1 MGEATSS
8 LPESTQLKMSQ
19 LKLAIAGAL
28 VAICILSFDSAEGAC
43 LNCEAPYGPYCCKTS
58 FRGQCCEYPLDDRAA
73 KNYASL
79 TPLERQVKSRSAAKP
94 PPPAKK
100 TPTEAESKSGS
111 ISSPF

>member
-1 MGEATSS
+1 MGS
-8 LPESTQLKMSQ
+8 LPESHKLKMTLSAN
-19 LKLAIAGAL
+19 KLAIAGAL
-28 VAICILSFDSAEGAC
+28 VAICILSFDSTEGAC

-94 PPPAKK
+94 AAPPAKK